1 MVNVVC
7 AVPEC
12 SNTLPK
18 GQRKFC
24 STKCR
29 QLVDKRKSRAKEK
42 GEVYLLPEKNLILK
56 LSNLKNKRRLKM
68 EELLRVEDLNTKTL

>member
-42 GEVYLLPEKNLILK
+42 GEVYRFDTEQEAADFAGGSWKN
-56 LSNLKNKRRLKM
+56 R
-68 EELLRVEDLNTKTL
+68 

>member
-42 GEVYLLPEKNLILK
+42 GEVY
-56 LSNLKNKRRLKM
+56 
-68 EELLRVEDLNTKTL
+68 